1 MQMNTQ
7 TGPQVTPDGS
17 LTGVARAGR
26 LGDLITSELHGRY
39 YEQTFRKNMFFAA
52 SQAVSTTT
60 VGLATT
66 YTGLVLS
73 NPIGSGVNLV
83 LNKASIAQSVIETA
97 TDSFGLAV
105 GFNTSTNV
113 THTVPA
119 TPYSSLIGSGQNA
132 LGKVDTSATLPT
144 DPVYYNFLQ
153 STSSATTDVAG
164 GIYDLEGSLILAP
177 GAYALWASP
186 AASVAGMW
194 FGFSWE
200 EVPVA

>member
-17 LTGVARAGR
+17 LAGVARAGR

-39 YEQTFRKNMFFAA
+39 YEQAFRKNMFFAA
-52 SQAVSTTT
+52 SQAVATTS

-73 NPIGSGVNLV
+73 NPIGSSVNLV
-83 LNKASIAQSVIETA
+83 LNKVSIGQSVIETVVDA
-97 TDSFGLAV
+97 FGLAV

-113 THTVPA
+113 VHTTPA
-119 TPYSSLIGSGQNA
+119 SAFSTLIGSGQNPF
-132 LGKVDTSATLPT
+132 GKVDVAATLPT
-144 DPVYYNFLQ
+144 APVYYNFMQ

-164 GIYDLEGSLILAP
+164 GVVDLEGSLILAP

-186 AASVAGMW
+186 AASAAGMW
-194 FGFSWE
+194 FGFQWE